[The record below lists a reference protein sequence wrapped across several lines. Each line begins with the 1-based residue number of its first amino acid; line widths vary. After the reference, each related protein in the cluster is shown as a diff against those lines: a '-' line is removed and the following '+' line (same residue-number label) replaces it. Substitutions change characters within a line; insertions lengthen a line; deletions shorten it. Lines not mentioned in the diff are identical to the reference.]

1 MSNQPVSL
9 ADELRQRLDA
19 LQAVPASVKVQHKAQ
34 YDDAVSAL
42 YALASSLEQLQPAES
57 NTNSDQVTITLS
69 RKDAE
74 WLMDISPAYRNINR
88 PGFLEAW
95 GNVRNATRAALHQP
109 QPK

>member
-1 MSNQPVSL
+1 MQGKALAPHMPNQSELMNRNSDEARDL
-9 ADELRQRLDA
+9 AGYLT
-19 LQAVPASVKVQHKAQ
+19 
-34 YDDAVSAL
+34 
-42 YALASSLEQLQPAES
+42 ALASSLEQLQPAES